1 MIRQVLK
8 SRTVWLAILT
18 AVLSVLQG
26 FVFKLPVTP
35 MEQAVV
41 GSVLAALIVIL
52 RAVTTVPLSEK

>member
-8 SRTVWLAILT
+8 SRTVWLAIVT

>member
-35 MEQAVV
+35 MEQAVI